1 MKEFK
6 QISFRE
12 YTFAKHFPNVPMYKF
27 QHSYDTIIDIQAD
40 LEKVE
45 RMAYEGSGPMKHCFS
60 VCVRVN
66 GMRVPRNI
74 RPDTRTGYRC
84 AMHDDDDSYEA
95 FLIFPP
101 ELRSSAD
108 SPGKIA
114 HLPGF

>member
-1 MKEFK
+1 
-6 QISFRE
+6 
-12 YTFAKHFPNVPMYKF
+12 
-27 QHSYDTIIDIQAD
+27 
-40 LEKVE
+40 
-45 RMAYEGSGPMKHCFS
+45 MKHCFS